1 MRNLLWK
8 TWPGP
13 CLTHRS
19 HEPFAWLTHG
29 VPEDEKFAE
38 RPCSDLVLHN
48 ESQSVLKE
56 QPMIHEKRT
65 IPLNS
70 MTDKRT
76 ILFPLEM
83 FLALCNSFI
92 CLYS

>member
-1 MRNLLWK
+1 MHGVHLWQ
-8 TWPGP
+8 
-13 CLTHRS
+13 L
-19 HEPFAWLTHG
+19 

-38 RPCSDLVLHN
+38 HPCSDLVLDS
-48 ESQSVLKE
+48 ESQSVLEVQPTIHKE
-56 QPMIHEKRT
+56 CM
-65 IPLNS
+65 IPLNL

-83 FLALCNSFI
+83 FLALCNSFV